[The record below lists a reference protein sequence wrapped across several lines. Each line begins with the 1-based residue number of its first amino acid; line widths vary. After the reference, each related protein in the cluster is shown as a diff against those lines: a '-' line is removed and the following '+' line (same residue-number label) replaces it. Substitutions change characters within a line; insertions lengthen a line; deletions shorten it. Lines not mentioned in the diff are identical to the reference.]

1 MPHRHRRNPGESDP
15 EARPLIKRKRVGSD
29 RPSPESEVP
38 FYSRR
43 TPRDGRDP
51 MKNDWND
58 DETIEFE
65 DDDLEEDDD
74 LDEDDDFDD
83 DEDFEEDD
91 IEEEDDDN

>member
-1 MPHRHRRNPGESDP
+1 MQHRNRRNPGESDP
-15 EARPLIKRKRVGSD
+15 EARPLIKRKRVGTD

-51 MKNDWND
+51 MKNDYD

-65 DDDLEEDDD
+65 DDDLEDDDD
-74 LDEDDDFDD
+74 LEEDDDFED
-83 DEDFEEDD
+83 DEDFEDDD
-91 IEEEDDDN
+91 IEEEDEEN